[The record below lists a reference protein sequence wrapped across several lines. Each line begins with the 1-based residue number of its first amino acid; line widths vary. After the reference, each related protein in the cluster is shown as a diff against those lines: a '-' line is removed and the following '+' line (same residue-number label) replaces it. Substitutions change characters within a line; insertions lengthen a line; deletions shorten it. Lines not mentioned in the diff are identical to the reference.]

1 MKKLI
6 LTLLVATL
14 CISAAPSY
22 AQHRGGN
29 GYYNGYNGYR
39 GGYNNNY
46 RGGYNNNYRGG
57 YNNNWIAPAIGGLII
72 GGVVGAAIAQP
83 YYAPAPVYTPAPV
96 YVQPGPVYVQPGA
109 GYTPPPPPPYGYRHE
124 QMLDNNCNCYVTILV
139 QN

>member
-6 LTLLVATL
+6 LTLLVTTL

-22 AQHRGGN
+22 AWNRGGN
-29 GYYNGYNGYR
+29 GYHGGYNG
-39 GGYNNNY
+39 
-46 RGGYNNNYRGG
+46 YRGG
-57 YNNNWIAPAIGGLII
+57 YNNNWIAPAVGGLII

-83 YYAPAPVYTPAPV
+83 YYAPAPVYAPVPV
-96 YVQPGPVYVQPGA
+96 YVQPEPVYIQPGT
-109 GYTPPPPPPYGYRHE
+109 GYTPPPAPPYGYHHE